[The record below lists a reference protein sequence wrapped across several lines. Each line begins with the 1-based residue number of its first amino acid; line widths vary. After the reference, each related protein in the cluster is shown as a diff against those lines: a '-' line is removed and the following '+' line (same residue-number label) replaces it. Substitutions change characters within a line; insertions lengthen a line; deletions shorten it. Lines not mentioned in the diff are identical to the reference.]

1 VLAQFQ
7 AAKFLVGGDERR
19 GWETQRRKDA
29 KTQGREG
36 LEKERKKERK
46 KERERASKRRAP
58 ARRAVGCP
66 DRRLLLPQFV
76 KPDTQRKLQSPVAA
90 RHRPPN
96 AYWHQ

>member
-36 LEKERKKERK
+36 LEKEGKKERK
-46 KERERASKRRAP
+46 KEKGRANEERLRGGRSGAP
-58 ARRAVGCP
+58 TGDYCCRN
-66 DRRLLLPQFV
+66 L
-76 KPDTQRKLQSPVAA
+76 
-90 RHRPPN
+90 
-96 AYWHQ
+96 